1 MSGADILA
9 IVAFLFLAAAIVSAM
24 LLDRRKPNEPEPP
37 HPIETDT
44 PKAMKPRAER
54 FVSRV
59 EKTET
64 RT

>member
-9 IVAFLFLAAAIVSAM
+9 IIAFLFLAAAIVSAM
-24 LLDRRKPNEPEPP
+24 LLDRRKPNETEAPQPS
-37 HPIETDT
+37 ETNT

-54 FVSRV
+54 FVSR
-59 EKTET
+59 EKET

>member
-1 MSGADILA
+1 MSGADVLA

-24 LLDRRKPNEPEPP
+24 LLDRRKPNETEAPQHPE
-37 HPIETDT
+37 TNT

-54 FVSRV
+54 FVSR
-59 EKTET
+59 EKET

>member
-9 IVAFLFLAAAIVSAM
+9 VVAFLFLAAAIVSAM

-37 HPIETDT
+37 HPIDTDT

-54 FVSRV
+54 FVSQV
-59 EKTET
+59 EKPESPT
-64 RT
+64 